1 MSLLTPMKVLTRQAR
16 SGDGATMPGP
26 YRIAA
31 AHRPTLFGKLAM
43 ERWIAWSRS
52 VDDRL
57 KTLAELR
64 VSSIIGCMW

>member
-1 MSLLTPMKVLTRQAR
+1 MSSTSVMRVLGRR
-16 SGDGATMPGP
+16 KSIPSP
-26 YRIAA
+26 YRIAM
-31 AHRPTLFGKLAM
+31 AHRPSLFGKLAM
-43 ERWIAWSRS
+43 ERWISWSRS

>member
-1 MSLLTPMKVLTRQAR
+1 MSTMSVMKVLGRKR
-16 SGDGATMPGP
+16 GLPGP
-26 YRIAA
+26 YKTSL
-31 AHRPTLFGKLAM
+31 AHPPTLFGKLAM
-43 ERWIAWSRS
+43 ERWITWSRS